1 MIKQKWVGNIHR
13 TWKISDR
20 ICVLQLTCDLNKPPS
35 GHGKTN
41 LISIINV
48 YAPTSQRSERYPEE
62 KDTFYRQLSNA
73 TDDLGNKTL
82 LFIAGD
88 FNAKIGKGIQGDT
101 CIGQF
106 SKGLRNSN
114 GHTLIE
120 LCEEK
125 KLLVSNSAFDHPSR
139 HQTTW
144 IGQIRDRTTGKIINY
159 IIFNQIDYILCQ
171 RRNKHLLTNARS
183 YAGTLLTSDHKLV
196 KASFNLEKHKLCR
209 KEQHSN
215 RTPKPN
221 IAAIVNK
228 EESQRRYQNTLD
240 TKLSSITSDRK
251 NNTDNSKARADS
263 VPYRLKCVQTIIKQ
277 SIEESV
283 GCVATASQNKHND
296 EELSQLSK
304 RQKDIRV
311 KIQNTKDNNKRDRL
325 KIERN
330 RILHTIRKR
339 QIKLKNKEIEKKIE
353 GINSAK
359 CDHAMFKATRLLYQK
374 QFENPTVEDQEGKLA
389 SNPNDILDIVS
400 SHFKSKFEDE
410 KVEEITPFEG
420 EPKPL
425 KNPITPE
432 EVRKSFNSLSNN
444 KAPGEDQIHAELLKY
459 GTPLLD
465 QTITDIFNTTFSKHE
480 NLDINTGVLIAIQKP
495 GKKKGPPNNLRP
507 ITLLNSLRKAL
518 SIITLN
524 RIRPFVEEYLS
535 KSQSG
540 FRPDRSTADVVW
552 THKWFAAKTLKEDVI
567 IKISGIDMSAAFD
580 TIDRNQLLNIIA
592 TIVNKDELRIIRFLL
607 SNTKIKTRINGAT
620 KTNTFISNVGTP
632 QGDSLSPVLFIVY
645 LEHALKEVRTT
656 LTRPIV
662 KYEKEIPNEIA
673 YADDVDFIGQD
684 YVNINEIQETLHKYQ
699 LKVNRQNRIHSSF
712 KKRGRLEKRKESG
725 LTHW

>member
-1 MIKQKWVGNIHR
+1 M
-13 TWKISDR
+13 
-20 ICVLQLTCDLNKPPS
+20 
-35 GHGKTN
+35 
-41 LISIINV
+41 
-48 YAPTSQRSERYPEE
+48 
-62 KDTFYRQLSNA
+62 
-73 TDDLGNKTL
+73 
-82 LFIAGD
+82 
-88 FNAKIGKGIQGDT
+88 
-101 CIGQF
+101 
-106 SKGLRNSN
+106 
-114 GHTLIE
+114 
-120 LCEEK
+120 
-125 KLLVSNSAFDHPSR
+125 
-139 HQTTW
+139 
-144 IGQIRDRTTGKIINY
+144 
-159 IIFNQIDYILCQ
+159 
-171 RRNKHLLTNARS
+171 TNARS

-196 KASFNLEKHKLCR
+196 KASFKLEKHKLCR
-209 KEQHSN
+209 KEQHSK

-251 NNTDNSKARADS
+251 KNTDNSKARADS
-263 VPYRLKCVQTIIKQ
+263 VPDRLKCFQTIIKQ

-283 GCVATASQNKHND
+283 GCVATARQNKHND

-339 QIKLKNKEIEKKIE
+339 QIKLKNEEIEKKIE

-374 QFENPTVEDQEGKLA
+374 QFENPKVEDQVGKLK

-444 KAPGEDQIHAELLKY
+444 KAPGEDQIHPELLKY

-465 QTITDIFNTTFSKHE
+465 QTIADIFNTTFSKHE
-480 NLDINTGVLIAIQKP
+480 DLDINTGVLIAIQKP

-540 FRPDRSTADVVW
+540 SRPDRSTADVVW
-552 THKWFAAKTLKEDVI
+552 THKWLAAKTLKEDVI

-592 TIVNKDELRIIRFLL
+592 TIVNEDELRIIRFLL

-656 LTRPIV
+656 LPRPIA

-699 LKVNRQNRIHSSF
+699 LKVNTDKTEFTALSKNEEDWKNA
-712 KKRGRLEKRKESG
+712 KKVGSLIRDLEDVERRKQLSTAALKKLYHVWMKG
-725 LTHW
+725 NKLKTTTKIQLYKSLVKSILLYNCSTWALTLTEEEKINAFDRKQLKKVLNIKFQQRSQISHCIKNARKSPSRCKF

>member
-1 MIKQKWVGNIHR
+1 M
-13 TWKISDR
+13 
-20 ICVLQLTCDLNKPPS
+20 
-35 GHGKTN
+35 
-41 LISIINV
+41 
-48 YAPTSQRSERYPEE
+48 
-62 KDTFYRQLSNA
+62 
-73 TDDLGNKTL
+73 
-82 LFIAGD
+82 
-88 FNAKIGKGIQGDT
+88 
-101 CIGQF
+101 
-106 SKGLRNSN
+106 
-114 GHTLIE
+114 
-120 LCEEK
+120 
-125 KLLVSNSAFDHPSR
+125 
-139 HQTTW
+139 
-144 IGQIRDRTTGKIINY
+144 
-159 IIFNQIDYILCQ
+159 
-171 RRNKHLLTNARS
+171 
-183 YAGTLLTSDHKLV
+183 
-196 KASFNLEKHKLCR
+196 
-209 KEQHSN
+209 
-215 RTPKPN
+215 
-221 IAAIVNK
+221 
-228 EESQRRYQNTLD
+228 D

-263 VPYRLKCVQTIIKQ
+263 VPDRLKCVQTIIKQ
-277 SIEESV
+277 TIEESV
-283 GCVATASQNKHND
+283 GCVATARQNKHND

-339 QIKLKNKEIEKKIE
+339 QIKLKNEEIEKKIE

-374 QFENPTVEDQEGKLA
+374 QFENPKVEDQEGKLA

-465 QTITDIFNTTFSKHE
+465 QTIADIFNTTFSKHE

-552 THKWFAAKTLKEDVI
+552 THKWLAAKTLKEDVI

-592 TIVNKDELRIIRFLL
+592 TIVNEDELRIIRFLL

-632 QGDSLSPVLFIVY
+632 QGDSLSPVLFVVY

-656 LTRPIV
+656 LPRPIV

-699 LKVNRQNRIHSSF
+699 LKVNTDKTEFTALSKNEEDWKNAKKVGSLIGDLEDVERRKQLSTAALNKFYHVWMKGNKLKTTTKIQFYKSLVKSILLYNCSTWALTLTEEEKINAFYRKQLKKVLNIKFPVKITNKSLYKKCQEKPLSLQILKARWNLFGHILRRDSDIPANRATRAYFIQYGH
-712 KKRGRLEKRKESG
+712 KLRGRPTTTLPIVLNRDLGLIDHFRLGSTDDLVKITELAKDRKQLRELSARIEKAAEASQTVNWDATRQ
-725 LTHW
+725 

>member
-1 MIKQKWVGNIHR
+1 M
-13 TWKISDR
+13 
-20 ICVLQLTCDLNKPPS
+20 
-35 GHGKTN
+35 
-41 LISIINV
+41 
-48 YAPTSQRSERYPEE
+48 
-62 KDTFYRQLSNA
+62 
-73 TDDLGNKTL
+73 
-82 LFIAGD
+82 
-88 FNAKIGKGIQGDT
+88 
-101 CIGQF
+101 
-106 SKGLRNSN
+106 
-114 GHTLIE
+114 
-120 LCEEK
+120 
-125 KLLVSNSAFDHPSR
+125 
-139 HQTTW
+139 
-144 IGQIRDRTTGKIINY
+144 
-159 IIFNQIDYILCQ
+159 
-171 RRNKHLLTNARS
+171 
-183 YAGTLLTSDHKLV
+183 
-196 KASFNLEKHKLCR
+196 CR
-209 KEQHSN
+209 KEQHSK

-263 VPYRLKCVQTIIKQ
+263 VPDRLKCVQTIIKQ

-283 GCVATASQNKHND
+283 GCVATARQNKHND

-339 QIKLKNKEIEKKIE
+339 QIKLKNEEIEKKIE
-353 GINSAK
+353 DINSAK
-359 CDHAMFKATRLLYQK
+359 CDHAIFKATRLLYQK
-374 QFENPTVEDQEGKLA
+374 QFENPKVEDQEGKLA

-425 KNPITPE
+425 KSPITPE
-432 EVRKSFNSLSNN
+432 EVRKKFNSLSNN

-465 QTITDIFNTTFSKHE
+465 QTIADIFNT
-480 NLDINTGVLIAIQKP
+480 
-495 GKKKGPPNNLRP
+495 
-507 ITLLNSLRKAL
+507 LL
-518 SIITLN
+518 
-524 RIRPFVEEYLS
+524 EEYLS

-552 THKWFAAKTLKEDVI
+552 THKWLAAKTLKEDVI

-592 TIVNKDELRIIRFLL
+592 TIVNEDELRIIRFLL

-656 LTRPIV
+656 LPRPIV

-699 LKVNRQNRIHSSF
+699 LKVNTDKTEFTALSKNEEDWKNAKKVGSLIGDLEDVERRKQLSTAALNKLYHVWMKGNKLKTTTKIQLYKSLVKSILLYNCSTWALTLTEEEKINAFHRKQLKKVLNIKFPVKITNKSLYKKCQEKPLSLQILKARWNLFGHILRRDSDIPANRATRAYFIQYGH
-712 KKRGRLEKRKESG
+712 KLRGRPTTTLPIVLNRDLGLIDHFRLHSTDDLVKITELAKDRKQWRQLSARIEKAAEASQTVNWDATRQ
-725 LTHW
+725 